1 MLIGFENFYHTSYCF
16 NRENCYQ
23 EHAAAS
29 RAANRDSWNSSMP
42 DMYSWTYWLR
52 SFLASI

>member
-42 DMYSWTYWLR
+42 DMYS
-52 SFLASI
+52 